1 MFVLSIILIC
11 VAAILGAIWLD
22 KLDERMAASV
32 DAQRPDHRIEGL
44 LPSPGGNDADGAG
57 HLRARPSGTVPGRGV
72 DNTVVSKNA
81 AGVSFHAPVSQPE
94 VLGNRHN
101 GQAGGFERPGL
112 YDWAVER

>member
-11 VAAILGAIWLD
+11 VAAILGTIWLD
-22 KLDERMAASV
+22 KLDERLAASERWHGETEEPTSLR
-32 DAQRPDHRIEGL
+32 AIT
-44 LPSPGGNDADGAG
+44 
-57 HLRARPSGTVPGRGV
+57 RARPSGTVPGRGV

-94 VLGNRHN
+94 ILGNRHN

-112 YDWAVER
+112 YDWAAER